1 MVPKKVLKECKRYI
15 NKTSELSEFRMT
27 AKIVTTIMPP
37 RIVTT
42 IMPPR
47 IVTTIDYPEPA
58 DPDQEIDVSNFY
70 GDVSWSDEEQQD
82 DDDTPRHTRLDSL
95 GMPMPDSGSDS
106 DSDSASDFISDSNF
120 MDEDGNIDEYA
131 KKMYYEYLAQYNE
144 YLTQYKEDS
153 HLRPIHRREINQT
166 IPSFQSDSD
175 SEPDW
180 NDEVAVM
187 MYYDNK
193 NIELEDEYLAQFD
206 EEGPV
211 EDTPEEMDAYYQ
223 QASKEYSDE
232 LNAHY
237 EEIPV

>member
-1 MVPKKVLKECKRYI
+1 
-15 NKTSELSEFRMT
+15 MT

-47 IVTTIDYPEPA
+47 IIPTIVTTIMPPRIIPTIYYPEPA

-95 GMPMPDSGSDS
+95 GMPMPDSDSDSASAS
-106 DSDSASDFISDSNF
+106 DSDSASDYVSDSDYDSDFISDSNF

-131 KKMYYEYLAQYNE
+131 KKMYYEYLTQYNE
-144 YLTQYKEDS
+144 YL
-153 HLRPIHRREINQT
+153 
-166 IPSFQSDSD
+166 
-175 SEPDW
+175 
-180 NDEVAVM
+180 
-187 MYYDNK
+187 NK
-193 NIELEDEYLAQFD
+193 NIELEDEYWARQ
-206 EEGPV
+206 EEGPN
-211 EDTPEEMDAYYQ
+211 EDVTEVDTSPEAIEKYYADLQ
-223 QASKEYSDE
+223 KEYSDE